1 MNTSLPRSPHRFRQH
16 VELSRYG
23 SAGSGRCV
31 AMGQP
36 HQHAPWVFFAMLL
49 GLMLALLPLSGC
61 NMFAAVNYIV
71 NGEPTKDPDFRQL
84 EDAKVAVVC
93 YVPSK
98 FRYRFDSVDT
108 DIAKKLSLLLQQ
120 KVKNIEVV
128 ESDLV
133 ANWLDQHANW
143 SDVTEIGEEFQADYV
158 VFADIQEFSIYEE
171 NSPNMYRG
179 RSYVDIRVYD
189 IKDDGEVIYE
199 IDLESL
205 YPLGRPIPVGEK
217 REKSFRR
224 EYVVRLSNEIG
235 RHFYP
240 YVPGEDVKLY

>member
-1 MNTSLPRSPHRFRQH
+1 MNTSSPRGLRRFQQH
-16 VELSRYG
+16 VELPRHWSDG
-23 SAGSGRCV
+23 AGRCA
-31 AMGQP
+31 AMGHP
-36 HQHAPWVFFAMLL
+36 HQRAPWVFFVVLL
-49 GLMLALLPLSGC
+49 GLVLALLPLTGC
-61 NMFAAVNYIV
+61 NMVAAFDYII
-71 NGEPTKDPDFRQL
+71 NGEPTIDPEFTQL
-84 EDAKVAVVC
+84 EDAKVVVVC
-93 YVPSK
+93 YVPAK
-98 FRYRFDSVDT
+98 FRYSFDSVDT
-108 DIAKKLSLLLQQ
+108 DIAKKLSRLLQE
-120 KVKNIEVV
+120 KVDDIEVV

-133 ANWLDQHANW
+133 ASWLDQHANW
-143 SDVTEIGEEFQADYV
+143 SDVTEIGKEFQADYV

-189 IKDDGEVIYE
+189 VKNDGDIIYE

-224 EYVVRLSNEIG
+224 EYVVRLSDEIG

-240 YVPGEDVKLY
+240 YIPGEDVKLY